1 PAWAK
6 AAVALPKTTP
16 FALVA
21 SLCGAAVT
29 RNSFRTKLPLGAR
42 PGPPAGKPRS
52 ARISR
57 RMAVMPVS
65 LVLAVIVYFSGDG
78 FLPVAR
84 IELSGSLLRTAPP
97 ADFMVPG
104 SSTAQV
110 ACLAVFSHST
120 SRSEEHTSELQ

>member
-1 PAWAK
+1 
-6 AAVALPKTTP
+6 
-16 FALVA
+16 
-21 SLCGAAVT
+21 
-29 RNSFRTKLPLGAR
+29 
-42 PGPPAGKPRS
+42 
-52 ARISR
+52 
-57 RMAVMPVS
+57 MAVMPVS

-104 SSTAQV
+104 SSTAQI

-120 SRSEEHTSELQ
+120 SRAGKLFSRAATAASMRACSAFCRAYSSPPPRSALIPAASSSWLGGRQKME